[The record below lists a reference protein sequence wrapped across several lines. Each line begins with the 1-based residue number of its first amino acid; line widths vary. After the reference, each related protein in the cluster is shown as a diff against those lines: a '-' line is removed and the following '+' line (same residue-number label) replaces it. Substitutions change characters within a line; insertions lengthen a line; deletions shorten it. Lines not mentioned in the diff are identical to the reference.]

1 MSFFKLLNFD
11 CIQIGSSAK
20 DKDNLLKEIAHLA
33 KNNPLL
39 KNHTEKDIFS
49 AIKAREKI
57 CSTGFGNDIAIPHC
71 SFDNLNEFV
80 VGLIVIPEGIDFNSL
95 DGQKTK
101 LLFFIIG
108 PKTKRNKHIKI
119 LSSISKLM
127 KYEKRIQNIVKI
139 DKKED
144 LIKYL
149 YSIFEEKELDQIHK
163 EKCILNIFIQNEE
176 YFDDILELVSSTVE
190 GAISVIETNNAGY
203 YLHKL
208 PLFSGFWND
217 KHKIF
222 MKVITAIVDKEITN
236 DLIRKIHM
244 LGKNMDL
251 EPGILIA
258 AQDLFYSAG
267 SIDF

>member
-1 MSFFKLLNFD
+1 MSFLKLLNPD
-11 CIQIGSSAK
+11 YIQIGSHAV
-20 DKDNLLKEIAHLA
+20 DKDSLIKEIARLA

-39 KNHTEKDIFS
+39 NDLREEDIFK
-49 AIKAREKI
+49 ALKAREQI
-57 CSTGFGNDIAIPHC
+57 GSTGFGNNIAIPHC
-71 SFDNLNEFV
+71 SFDNLNSFV

-95 DGQKTK
+95 DGKKTMIF
-101 LLFFIIG
+101 FFIIG
-108 PKTKRNKHIKI
+108 PKSERNKHIKI
-119 LSSISKLM
+119 LSSISKLI
-127 KYEKRIQNIVKI
+127 KHEKSIANIIKI
-139 DKKED
+139 DKKKD

-149 YSIFEEKELDQIHK
+149 FSIFEEKDMNQVQK

-176 YFDDILELVSSTVE
+176 YFDDILQLISSAVE

-203 YLHKL
+203 YMHRL

-217 KHKIF
+217 KNKMF
-222 MKVITAIVDKEITN
+222 MKNITAVVDKDITN

-244 LGKNMDL
+244 LSKNMDL
-251 EPGILIA
+251 EPGILIT